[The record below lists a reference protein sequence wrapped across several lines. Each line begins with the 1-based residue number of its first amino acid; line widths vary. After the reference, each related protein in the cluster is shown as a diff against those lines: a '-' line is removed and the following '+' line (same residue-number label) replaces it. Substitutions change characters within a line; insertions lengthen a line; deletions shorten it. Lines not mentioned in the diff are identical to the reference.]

1 MSEQQNNT
9 TLVSEPSQMKVKK
22 QRTSKLPALLAL
34 LSLSCT
40 VYLGFEGVY
49 GQFGIHQ
56 QQVNNSITQ
65 QQISTLRQENQD
77 LNKKIQE
84 LKDAEANLHQE
95 IQNVTPNQGVIVV
108 NQLSNLL
115 AAANQ
120 SLILYHDIP
129 SAIKLINYTLQIVSA
144 HNEPQ
149 YADIKISLTKDLE
162 AIQAMNTFDNTVV
175 AAKIENAY
183 QLSLKLDT
191 VTTTSPDK
199 ATDKSSATQ
208 SSAWDRFI
216 SNMKST
222 FLGAVKIEAANKADT
237 NLMPNETQLLHQH
250 LQLDIL
256 NARQAFVSRNQTL
269 WQQSLNDAIEL
280 SSKYFATNQ
289 DQVQEIQIL
298 RDLLSIN
305 LDSGKANLDASMQS
319 LIKLQQL
326 MPTNTVESAN

>member
-9 TLVSEPSQMKVKK
+9 TPASEQPQLKMKK
-22 QRTSKLPALLAL
+22 QRTSKVSVLLAL
-34 LSLSCT
+34 LSLTCT
-40 VYLGFEGVY
+40 VYLGFEGIY
-49 GQFGIHQ
+49 GQFG
-56 QQVNNSITQ
+56 VRQ
-65 QQISTLRQENQD
+65 QQINNTTTQEQISVLRQENQD
-77 LNKKIQE
+77 LSRQIQE
-84 LKDAEANLHQE
+84 LKDVQTNLHQE
-95 IQNVTPNQGVIVV
+95 IQNVTPNQGIIVV

-129 SAIKLINYTLQIVSA
+129 SAIKLVNYTLQIVSA

-175 AAKIENAY
+175 AAKIEDAY
-183 QLSLKLDT
+183 QLSLKLNT
-191 VTTTSPDK
+191 VTTVIPEK
-199 ATDKSSATQ
+199 PIDKSNSTQ

-222 FLGAVKIEAANKADT
+222 FLGAVKVETANKADT
-237 NLMPNETQLLHQH
+237 NLMPNKAQLLHQH

-280 SSKYFATNQ
+280 SSKYFSTNQ
-289 DQVQEIQIL
+289 DQIQEIQIL
-298 RDLLSIN
+298 RDLQSIN
-305 LDSGKANLDASMQS
+305 LDNGKANLDASMQS

-326 MPTNTVESAN
+326 MPANSVESAN